1 MVTPNHGTEV
11 VSQRFGVT
19 FFWCFGHQNRSNLV
33 KSYYHGDVLP
43 FWGLLYYSCGYKK
56 KLFSSAGIDL
66 PEANPTKTLYSLSS
80 NLDS

>member
-11 VSQRFGVT
+11 VSQQFGVT

-33 KSYYHGDVLP
+33 KPTIMVMFS

-56 KLFSSAGIDL
+56 NCFPV
-66 PEANPTKTLYSLSS
+66 PE
-80 NLDS
+80 